1 MVAPRRGGDLSR
13 DRGRRRSPS
22 RGASQCPRRFR
33 EVFRIRFRH
42 GPRSSRDA
50 EVRRRRLAAL
60 LRERSQV
67 PGAVP
72 MKMSVQWLKEL
83 VGIDMPVAELAHMLT
98 MHGLE
103 VEEITPGAREF
114 SGIVVALLKGAPPH
128 PNAAK
133 LPATPVDA
141 GTGETLQIVCGAP
154 NVAAGQKGPC
164 ALVGATLPGLAIA
177 KAKLRGVESSGMLC
191 SARALGLSDDHRGLL
206 VLSDDAPTG
215 PDRR

>member
-83 VGIDMPVAELAHMLT
+83 VGIDMPVAELAHTLT

-103 VEEITPGAREF
+103 VEEITPVAGEF
-114 SGIVVALLKGAPPH
+114 SGIVVALVKSVAPH
-128 PNAAK
+128 PNADK
-133 LPATPVDA
+133 LRVTQVDA

-154 NVAAGQKGPC
+154 NVAAGRRRPGP
-164 ALVGATLPGLAIA
+164 LVAARLPGLAIA

-191 SARALGLSDDHRGLL
+191 SARGLGLAHDHGGLP
-206 VLSDDAPTG
+206 VL
-215 PDRR
+215 